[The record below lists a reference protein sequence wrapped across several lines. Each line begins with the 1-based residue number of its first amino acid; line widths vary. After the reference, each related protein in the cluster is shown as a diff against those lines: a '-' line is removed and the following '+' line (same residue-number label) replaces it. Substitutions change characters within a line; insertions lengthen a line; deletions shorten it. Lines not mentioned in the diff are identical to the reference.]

1 MFFLLLFP
9 FSLLAIYF
17 PWPFIYLSAFTCL
30 GLSFKFTLVPQNFHQ
45 PFKTYHRVLVA
56 FWLTI
61 SMWRLAIWWSAW
73 KMNTSNPTKHFILA
87 MWNKHSSPP
96 PLPPKKNKNN
106 YELCGPTKPHFTKL
120 PHFGIIHTL
129 KKTQPIETWKKNQP
143 KFDTVYGVT
152 SRFPPADLSIS
163 HDPPHSHRF
172 IPGTRSPGA
181 GGPPLSPDWGGG
193 RDHIDKIRHAVVE
206 HARRYGELGDCGIL
220 CVLERNWIW

>member
-1 MFFLLLFP
+1 MLISIIYYYLFRFNLVCMFFLLLFP

-96 PLPPKKNKNN
+96 PSPPKKTKTIMN
-106 YELCGPTKPHFTKL
+106 YVVQPNHILQNCL
-120 PHFGIIHTL
+120 TL
-129 KKTQPIETWKKNQP
+129 ALYT
-143 KFDTVYGVT
+143 
-152 SRFPPADLSIS
+152 
-163 HDPPHSHRF
+163 H
-172 IPGTRSPGA
+172 
-181 GGPPLSPDWGGG
+181 
-193 RDHIDKIRHAVVE
+193 
-206 HARRYGELGDCGIL
+206 
-220 CVLERNWIW
+220 